1 MTSAKTTEH
10 RINELETRLEFQDA
24 TIATLNDQLV
34 QLQRMLFEQE
44 RTLRRLKERLL
55 AQRAEQ
61 DADEPLTDPRNEPPP
76 PHY

>member
-10 RINELETRLEFQDA
+10 RINELETRLEFQAA

-44 RTLRRLKERLL
+44 RTLQRLKERLL

-61 DADEPLTDPRNEPPP
+61 DLSLI
-76 PHY
+76 HI

>member
-44 RTLRRLKERLL
+44 RTLQRLKERLL

>member
-34 QLQRMLFEQE
+34 QLQRMLFEQV
-44 RTLRRLKERLL
+44 RTLQRLKERLL

>member
-44 RTLRRLKERLL
+44 RTLQRLKERLL
-55 AQRAEQ
+55 ALRAEQ

>member
-1 MTSAKTTEH
+1 VTSAKTTEH

-44 RTLRRLKERLL
+44 RTLQRLKERLL